1 MVGGGAVIGDRWVRV
16 TLLEKP
22 GYLSAGRTITLAE
35 PRLYALADEDDDS
48 TGGVRIPV
56 DHAEWDAWRA
66 AAARYLLALEGAAA
80 DLQSAERRARRAA
93 SRTQAGARRRATVAA
108 EAAYE
113 EAAGRYPALARAAS
127 DAYWPIHCEIQR
139 RVEAQAGAQRWLL
152 VLERFDGAAQEQ
164 LWGLAL
170 VKSGPADC
178 DVHVFRWDV
187 PTGLPDDAVCSERQ
201 LTAMELDRAL
211 LGLRAEWRVR
221 RVHWAPEA
229 RAAVERETDGVPF
242 ELWWRAATA
251 RVDAQEKVIPPRTAV
266 PRQGGAGRPPRRSRR
281 QEVLQLPELPDD
293 DGDPLL

>member
-1 MVGGGAVIGDRWVRV
+1 MIGDMWVRV
-16 TLLEKP
+16 TLLDKP
-22 GYLSAGRTITLAE
+22 GYLSAGRSITVAE
-35 PRLYALADEDDDS
+35 PQLYALAEEDDS
-48 TGGVRIPV
+48 PGGVRIPV
-56 DHAEWDAWRA
+56 DRAEWDAWRA
-66 AAARYLLALEGAAA
+66 AAVRYLLALESAAA

-93 SRTQAGARRRATVAA
+93 SRSQAGARRRAMVAA

-139 RVEAQAGAQRWLL
+139 RVEARAGAERWLL

-170 VKSGPADC
+170 VEHGHTAC
-178 DVHVFRWDV
+178 EVHVFRWDV
-187 PTGLPDDAVCSERQ
+187 PTELPGDAVCSERQ

-211 LGLRAEWRVR
+211 MGLRAEWRVR
-221 RVHWAPEA
+221 RVHWAAEA

-251 RVDAQEKVIPPRTAV
+251 RTDAQEKVIPPRSAA
-266 PRQGGAGRPPRRSRR
+266 PRPGGPRRPPRSGRR
-281 QEVLQLPELPDD
+281 QEILQLPEPDD
-293 DGDPLL
+293 GEPPL